1 MWSSGGVVSVEGEQ
15 QGLVTAAVPVGV
27 WPRCIAQVFDAV
39 VTGAVAAA
47 VQLAFSGSDPGLG
60 PLTLPIWLV
69 VALLYFFLSEGLW
82 GATAGKWLLGLT
94 VVREDGADIGLGA
107 AAVRTAARLVDG
119 LCFYAVG
126 AVLIWSSGRRQRLGD
141 RLAGTLV
148 VRAREGVRLR
158 SDGTHVLASQVPL
171 VGTGPQPPHTTAW
184 LPNPSA
190 DADEP
195 PPPSA
200 LPTWEYDPPAEREQV
215 PRKE

>member
-1 MWSSGGVVSVEGEQ
+1 VSGESGHTD
-15 QGLVTAAVPVGV
+15 LATAAEPVGV
-27 WPRCIAQVFDAV
+27 WPRCLAQVFDAV

-47 VQLAFSGSDPGLG
+47 IQLAVSGRDPGLG
-60 PLTLPIWLV
+60 PVSLPIWLV
-69 VALLYFFLSEGLW
+69 VALVYFFLSEGLW

-107 AAVRTAARLVDG
+107 AGVRTAARLVDG

-148 VRAREGVRLR
+148 VHVREGVRLR
-158 SDGTHVLASQVPL
+158 SDGTHMLASQVPL
-171 VGTGPQPPHTTAW
+171 AGTGPQPPHTTAW

-190 DADEP
+190 DADEA

-200 LPTWEYDPPAEREQV
+200 LPTWEYDPPAESE
-215 PRKE
+215 PALRKG

>member
-1 MWSSGGVVSVEGEQ
+1 MEKEQ
-15 QGLVTAAVPVGV
+15 PDPVTAAVPVGV
-27 WPRCIAQVFDAV
+27 WPRCLAQVFDAV

-47 VQLAFSGSDPGLG
+47 IQLAFSGADPGIG
-60 PLTLPIWLV
+60 PWSLPIWLV

-82 GATAGKWLLGLT
+82 GATVGKWLLGLT

-148 VRAREGVRLR
+148 VAVREGVRLR

-190 DADEP
+190 DVDEP

-200 LPTWEYDPPAEREQV
+200 LPTWDYDPPR
-215 PRKE
+215 